1 MKAVSEP
8 FLGRE
13 RAEEA
18 RGTWGQW
25 EGERP
30 TRRGACPQSGSLK
43 QMEGRGISSLMAQC
57 LQPAFQFDRQGD
69 RGQERGHLVGR
80 QQGLIYLPDISS
92 QKPARPVLLPVPI
105 PSPSHPRLRP
115 GPSSPHHLLSYH
127 LSLSHQLPGCK
138 APVCPPAARL
148 LSPTSPT
155 LERVCVCMCARTRV
169 GVCTGHLPLFLPQ
182 VPTPAHP
189 TLSAPQGPGPSAHMG
204 LGRFLFLPVSPCFLP
219 SLSAPP
225 VI

>member
-155 LERVCVCMCARTRV
+155 LERVCVCVCVRARVWACARATCLSSSRRCRPRPTPPSV
-169 GVCTGHLPLFLPQ
+169 PPRGPAPLPTWDLGGSCFFLYLPVFSPLSLPLQ
-182 VPTPAHP
+182 
-189 TLSAPQGPGPSAHMG
+189 
-204 LGRFLFLPVSPCFLP
+204 
-219 SLSAPP
+219 
-225 VI
+225 